1 VSWLVGVQAQD
12 AVWARWSVGLR
23 MARATEATVERAIA
37 SGAIVRTWAMRG
49 TLHLVAARDVH
60 WLLALVG
67 PRVIAG
73 NARRYAQLGLD
84 EATLERSVAVIA
96 GALAGGGA
104 LTRAELVAALEAAG
118 ISGEGQRAPYLLQ
131 RAALD
136 GVIRFAPDQKPGT
149 PTYTLLGPPPAGVAE
164 PDASVLARRYLAGHA
179 PATPADFAWWSGL
192 PAGEARHALG
202 QAPALAA
209 VELPRMAHLLPPFDE
224 YLLGYRDRGA
234 VLPSQQAKR
243 VNAGGG
249 MPKPTIVLDGVVVG
263 TFRRTFSRRG
273 IDIAAEPFRPLDRE
287 EQALVAA
294 AADRLGEFVG
304 RTATLAPARPPGA
317 GSS

>member
-23 MARATEATVERAIA
+23 MARATEAAVERALA

-60 WLLALVG
+60 WLLALEA

-84 EATLERSVAVIA
+84 EATLRRGVEVIG

-104 LTRAELVAALEAAG
+104 LTRAELGAGLEAAG
-118 ISGEGQRAPYLLQ
+118 ISAEGQRAPYLLQ

-136 GVIRFAPDQKPGT
+136 RVIRFGPDRKPGT
-149 PTYTLLGPPPAGVAE
+149 PTYTLLGEAPAGAAPAGAAE
-164 PDASVLARRYLAGHA
+164 PDASELARRYLAGHA

-192 PAGEARHALG
+192 SAGHARPVFEQPPA
-202 QAPALAA
+202 APAA
-209 VELPRMAHLLPPFDE
+209 ELPRSAHLLPPFDE

-234 VLPSQQAKR
+234 ALPPEHMKR

-249 MPKPTIVLDGVVVG
+249 MPRPTIVLDGKVVG

-273 IDIAAEPFRPLDRE
+273 LAIAAEPFRPLDRD

-294 AADRLGEFVG
+294 AADHLGQFVG
-304 RTATLAPARPPGA
+304 QPATL
-317 GSS
+317 SVVESC